1 MANTETRLPDMNIA
15 LQDPE
20 TELVVH
26 AFIGDADALPDG
38 ATYADIFAVNALLQI
53 LDGTAVGTYINKGTA
68 AVPDFSAVDTT
79 A

>member
-1 MANTETRLPDMNIA
+1 MAKTEPRLNSMNIA

-26 AFIGDADALPDG
+26 AFIPDADALPDG

-53 LDGTAVGTYINKGTA
+53 LAGAAAGVYVNEGTS